1 MTMAKMKVVMM
12 RTNLGDIWHQVVGD
26 PKGVLSYVPGL
37 MSTGRIEVPVIIIQN
52 NMINDQ

>member
-1 MTMAKMKVVMM
+1 MTMAKMKEVM

-52 NMINDQ
+52 NMINNQ